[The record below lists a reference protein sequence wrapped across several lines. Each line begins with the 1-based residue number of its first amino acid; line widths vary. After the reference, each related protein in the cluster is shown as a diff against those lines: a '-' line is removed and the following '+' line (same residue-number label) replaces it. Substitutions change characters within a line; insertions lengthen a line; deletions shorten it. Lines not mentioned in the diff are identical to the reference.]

1 MKRIRTIRHW
11 SAILLVLSGFM
22 ISVFLFSCSQEE
34 EVPSNLYEY
43 TPQQKEEIMALAEKY
58 GLNIKFQEEKP
69 EKPLPTV
76 QEVEHFFQNL
86 VTMMSKPHTL
96 CLVKEGEVA
105 STNLQVRTRAESTS
119 ETGSWQGTSYYD
131 NDRAVVLVKLTTKW
145 TLPTREELGTVN
157 TNFEIISG
165 SRVMFHLQIE
175 EYNWGSDYEIF
186 FKHQGDL
193 DIGVIRYP
201 IIISGTILTKA
212 GFGSFSVY

>member
-105 STNLQVRTRAESTS
+105 TQIPQLRTRAESTS
-119 ETGSWQGTSYYD
+119 ETGSWQGTASID
-131 NDRAVVLVKLTTKW
+131 QSWINLKISWTKPS
-145 TLPTREELGTVN
+145 PTSQEKV
-157 TNFEIISG
+157 NFEFHSPYRIEEMGYYWSSNNEILYFEFAGDMAGTNLWFIGQGSIQTISG
-165 SRVMFHLQIE
+165 
-175 EYNWGSDYEIF
+175 Y
-186 FKHQGDL
+186 
-193 DIGVIRYP
+193 
-201 IIISGTILTKA
+201 
-212 GFGSFSVY
+212 GSFTVIELEKKS